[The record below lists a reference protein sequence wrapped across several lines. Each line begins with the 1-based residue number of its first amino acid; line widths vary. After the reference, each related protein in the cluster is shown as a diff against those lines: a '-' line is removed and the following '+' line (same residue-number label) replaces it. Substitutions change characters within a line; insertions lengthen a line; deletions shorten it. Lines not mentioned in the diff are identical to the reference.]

1 MGKIKLNRIL
11 FEFMEKM
18 TKECQY
24 NYEQFIHEL
33 SRFVEYFYNSYYS
46 HNFCHYKTLKEEDLA
61 PYFRGDK
68 KEETLE
74 KLIKAYMFGYEEE
87 ADTYT
92 IVLFERGDFEFVLW
106 EVDCAYE
113 VSIKEEYHEDEVF
126 RKSFTKEE
134 ILNKFPKL
142 WTLAQKNK

>member
-1 MGKIKLNRIL
+1 MDKIKLNRIL

-18 TKECQY
+18 TEECQY

-33 SRFVEYFYNSYYS
+33 SRFVERFYN
-46 HNFCHYKTLKEEDLA
+46 HYTNETLREKELA

-74 KLIKAYMFGYEEE
+74 KLLKAYLFGYEEE
-87 ADTYT
+87 SDTYT
-92 IVLFERGDFEFVLW
+92 IVLFEEDSFKTVLW
-106 EVDCAYE
+106 ELHGGYE
-113 VSIKEEYHEDEVF
+113 ISEEHDYVEMEGYK
-126 RKSFTKEE
+126 KSFTKPE

-142 WTLAQKNK
+142 WPLAQKNK